1 MSKIFFSNKAETCNE
16 KAFAPYF
23 QPLGGTEMPKAATSH
38 IVLTEDTMRTKANV
52 IRTPAGK
59 TESIWDL
66 ENIVGLLRKQWII

>member
-1 MSKIFFSNKAETCNE
+1 
-16 KAFAPYF
+16 
-23 QPLGGTEMPKAATSH
+23 MPKAATSH

-52 IRTPAGK
+52 IRNPAGK